1 MNVYNN
7 DQLTEV
13 ATNVGKKYGYSE
25 VTATFEKYERFK
37 VSWSHVK
44 YGWAEIKISDY
55 LVGMSSESM
64 SDLIDITFGRMNDL
78 PHRRYSDR
86 LNAELTSQ
94 EMREKQRPV
103 FLSRNG
109 YEREPFMEVNG
120 MPVYWTMKNRG
131 RLGHTAAT
139 LGVIVLDKRL
149 KEASDDIIRTAAK
162 VMYNDL
168 RQSLMNLDCVID
180 KAEVSEKEASDL
192 YDWMKW
198 NGMMF
203 KGDA

>member
-1 MNVYNN
+1 MKVYNN

-13 ATNVGKKYGYSE
+13 AAEVGKKYGCSD
-25 VTATFEKYERFK
+25 VHATFEKYERFK
-37 VSWSHVK
+37 VSWSYVK
-44 YGWAEIKISDY
+44 NNWAEIKISDY
-55 LVGMSSESM
+55 LVGLSSESM
-64 SDLIDITFGRMNDL
+64 KDLIDITFGRMNNL

-94 EMREKQRPV
+94 EMREKHRPV

-120 MPVYWTMKNRG
+120 MPVYWTMKSG
-131 RLGHTAAT
+131 GKIGHTAAT

-149 KEASDDIIRTAAK
+149 KEAPNDVINTAAK

-168 RQSLMNLDCVID
+168 RQSLTNFDCMID
-180 KAEVSEKEASDL
+180 KVEVSEKEVSDL
-192 YDWMKW
+192 CDWMKW
-198 NGMMF
+198 NGLTFRTDM
-203 KGDA
+203 